1 MPGESEGAALTTHAA
16 SELRRITLARARQD
30 ASERGPG
37 NRRKSVH
44 GSAET
49 GEGFDPSRFLL
60 GEEAPESS
68 VSPPKSSPSR
78 PDGSS
83 PTTRGTRLSQAVRA
97 RGGGVARADSGMIGS
112 RQSPTRADSG
122 LSGLTGAAKARS
134 PQNERRSFAP
144 TPPPREE
151 AKSPP
156 KNSRR
161 SLRTSR
167 DGVEAPEAEREVATL
182 QSFNRRK
189 DESSYYAAETN
200 AAFFRADAARLR
212 TNGKLREALG
222 LRPPQKP
229 RADLLASAGLVRR
242 GSRGGARR
250 GSSGGTTPRVSCPPP
265 DDACLE
271 VDDDGDRLE
280 AVVGKHHAKLL
291 RVHRHFCAAFSD
303 APRNSPTSLRRG
315 GWRELLASLDAVDRR
330 RLGACAA
337 AADKAFDA
345 CSKNAAPDARGVDGL
360 VATDGERPALDGAG
374 FVAAL
379 GLFLANSTGSN
390 LDELDAALGDALN
403 FLLEARP
410 RACCDP
416 DVFRRFAV
424 YTAPVDA
431 LCRSH
436 ARALNALFTRERGA
450 ETRFDF
456 RGVGSRAPPSS
467 SPRFVATRPVSADAS
482 DIVAAAPPRP
492 FLREKTSAE

>member
-1 MPGESEGAALTTHAA
+1 
-16 SELRRITLARARQD
+16 
-30 ASERGPG
+30 
-37 NRRKSVH
+37 
-44 GSAET
+44 
-49 GEGFDPSRFLL
+49 
-60 GEEAPESS
+60 
-68 VSPPKSSPSR
+68 
-78 PDGSS
+78 
-83 PTTRGTRLSQAVRA
+83 
-97 RGGGVARADSGMIGS
+97 MIGS

-144 TPPPREE
+144 PPPREE

-229 RADLLASAGLVRR
+229 RVDLLASAGLVRR

-250 GSSGGTTPRVSCPPP
+250 GSSGGTTPRPSFPPP
-265 DDACLE
+265 DDACCSLE

-337 AADKAFDA
+337 AADGAFDA

-360 VATDGERPALDGAG
+360 VATDGERLALDGAG

-390 LDELDAALGDALN
+390 LDELDAALAAALN

-450 ETRFDF
+450 ENSF
-456 RGVGSRAPPSS
+456 
-467 SPRFVATRPVSADAS
+467 
-482 DIVAAAPPRP
+482 
-492 FLREKTSAE
+492 